1 MPAQAILF
9 QMDVIRLGVEQLVF
23 SCVRVGVQL
32 IALVHALSVA
42 SNCKRQLSNATYQL
56 IQVLI

>member
-1 MPAQAILF
+1 
-9 QMDVIRLGVEQLVF
+9 MDVIRLGVEHLVF
-23 SCVRVGVQL
+23 SCGRVGVQL
-32 IALVHALSVA
+32 IALVRTLSVA